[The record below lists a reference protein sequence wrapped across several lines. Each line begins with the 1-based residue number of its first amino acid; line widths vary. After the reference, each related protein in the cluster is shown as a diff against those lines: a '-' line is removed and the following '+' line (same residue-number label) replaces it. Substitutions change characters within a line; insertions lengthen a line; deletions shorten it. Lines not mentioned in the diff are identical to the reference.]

1 MLVLRISG
9 LGKKKTSN
17 CWELFS
23 EWQRT
28 GRQSKS
34 DLESDQTARDELFTR
49 HLFFEVSLDFHD
61 LMILHFHYYMSFG
74 FCKMFSSIIL
84 RSIHCWTPFH
94 LLLENWLLKNINGN
108 ITTSFRQ
115 HSLYI
120 LDYMFNTIKPIY
132 KLWECSLSVHMC
144 PGQDQLEAGGVGSG

>member
-1 MLVLRISG
+1 MNEKNKSANLSMLDSQDFRTLQ
-9 LGKKKTSN
+9 KKPPTAGN
-17 CWELFS
+17 FS
-23 EWQRT
+23 QNDNRPT

-34 DLESDQTARDELFTR
+34 DLESDRTAQDELFTR

-61 LMILHFHYYMSFG
+61 LMILHFHHYMSFG
-74 FCKMFSSIIL
+74 FGKMFSSIIL

-115 HSLYI
+115 YSLYI

-132 KLWECSLSVHMC
+132 KL
-144 PGQDQLEAGGVGSG
+144 